1 MCERAE
7 FPAAVNTS
15 RCFSF
20 KPPNE
25 EHGAEGGAA
34 GMERSWNMWIYRPLS
49 CSSTGFYMFITS
61 GSRGPTCLQRRGR
74 RLHVCCQD
82 GRINTWTSRRC
93 CHRPTVC
100 RWKQK
105 KKKRLRDAD
114 MVPLRLVILGCEW
127 SAFCFL
133 LWHLFFGPVQKLSKC
148 T

>member
-7 FPAAVNTS
+7 FPAAVNRP

-100 RWKQK
+100 RWKPEEEEEAERRRHGPTEARHP
-105 KKKRLRDAD
+105 RLW
-114 MVPLRLVILGCEW
+114 VERLLFPVVAFILWTCAE
-127 SAFCFL
+127 
-133 LWHLFFGPVQKLSKC
+133 VK
-148 T
+148 